1 MPDDNYF
8 HSRFRMRFL
17 TVFGENCGMF
27 WVLKERNFVCTK
39 KVHQSKKSTHSNT
52 ADVVRQTEKNKN
64 YTGHMEKH
72 RV

>member
-1 MPDDNYF
+1 
-8 HSRFRMRFL
+8 
-17 TVFGENCGMF
+17 MF
-27 WVLKERNFVCTK
+27 WVFYVRNFVCTK